1 MIANGKNNT
10 SSNCSMVLLSDSFLL
25 IFFRRVVVYPKGG
38 FKSDHISLFLEVA
51 DVKSLPFGWKR
62 LVKFRLTIAKEVSEV
77 PSPLLSLFEQGPSV
91 LKSDSYF
98 TLLCFLNFISY
109 IHGKGNFVYFMH
121 FFYSWVLLFCKL
133 LFYDMNCLYEFSCDI
148 D

>member
-10 SSNCSMVLLSDSFLL
+10 SNCSMVLLSDSFLL
-25 IFFRRVVVYPKGG
+25 IFFRRVVVYPKGR

-62 LVKFRLTIAKEVSEV
+62 LVKFRLTIAKQISEGL
-77 PSPLLSLFEQGPSV
+77 SPLLSLIEQGPSV